1 MTLMYPFIQKQIV
14 DPPGKIQNYK
24 NILTT
29 IVTTDLMLHQEESHF
44 KSDVLASVFI
54 QRKIF
59 VQPFCESVFYSLC
72 LLHEK

>member
-1 MTLMYPFIQKQIV
+1 MSRKYRFVETPRKS
-14 DPPGKIQNYK
+14 QNYK

-59 VQPFCESVFYSLC
+59 VQPSFC
-72 LLHEK
+72 

>member
-1 MTLMYPFIQKQIV
+1 MSRNYRLVKAPCKS
-14 DPPGKIQNYK
+14 QNYK

-59 VQPFCESVFYSLC
+59 VQPSFC
-72 LLHEK
+72 